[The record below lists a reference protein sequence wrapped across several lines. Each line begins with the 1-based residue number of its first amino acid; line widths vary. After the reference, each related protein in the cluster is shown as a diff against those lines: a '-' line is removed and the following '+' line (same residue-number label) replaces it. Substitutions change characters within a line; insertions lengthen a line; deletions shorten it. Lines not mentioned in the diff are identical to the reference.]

1 MTISAAFTI
10 EGAANPAAHTVAYGA
25 TVDLAIVSASG
36 LDSVAFSI
44 IGVSK
49 SDQAIPALTEAGSPI
64 GSTATFTMP
73 ADPSDG
79 LGRSFLIQ
87 CFVRSGRETAVSY
100 GIVGAVNGN
109 GVLPLAAGE
118 ELARGAYGYID
129 ELNQALAPNAL
140 ITALPAASISA
151 AGYTVLTKTT
161 TGTGAVNGLTLGTNQ
176 FLCRAS
182 GNVINV
188 AVADGEIVGRVG
200 GDMGAFAANSFEFV
214 NTTAN
219 GGNPTLKVAPAATA
233 QVSGLAT
240 AANANYD
247 ATLTQL
253 GYYQFTVC
261 AIVKMTTANT
271 YHRVSAVIDA
281 VRTGPTTLTIMG
293 TQVDLPGGDD
303 TGLTLTLSATSGNI
317 RANLANAT
325 GETVDGYV
333 HFGWIRSDE
342 IA

>member
-1 MTISAAFTI
+1 MSNTSPFSYLLDLVGIRFAKSDGTSIPQSKTINFKSGIAAAYNNSTGEI
-10 EGAANPAAHTVAYGA
+10 DVEADPTGIDVDAASVDYDNATSGLAATDAQGAIDEIVGDVPGLIGAA
-25 TVDLAIVSASG
+25 DLS
-36 LDSVAFSI
+36 
-44 IGVSK
+44 
-49 SDQAIPALTEAGSPI
+49 
-64 GSTATFTMP
+64 
-73 ADPSDG
+73 
-79 LGRSFLIQ
+79 LGQMSL
-87 CFVRSGRETAVSY
+87 S
-100 GIVGAVNGN
+100 
-109 GVLPLAAGE
+109 
-118 ELARGAYGYID
+118 
-129 ELNQALAPNAL
+129 
-140 ITALPAASISA
+140 
-151 AGYTVLTKTT
+151 GYTVACKTT
-161 TGTGAVNGLTLGTNQ
+161 TGAGEADGLTLGTNQ

-182 GNVINV
+182 GNIINV
-188 AVADGEIVGRVG
+188 AVSDGEIVGRVG
-200 GDMGAFAANSFEFV
+200 GSMGSFEANSFEFV

-233 QVSGLAT
+233 QVSALAT
-240 AANANYD
+240 ATNANYD

-293 TQVDLPGGDD
+293 AQVDLPGGDD